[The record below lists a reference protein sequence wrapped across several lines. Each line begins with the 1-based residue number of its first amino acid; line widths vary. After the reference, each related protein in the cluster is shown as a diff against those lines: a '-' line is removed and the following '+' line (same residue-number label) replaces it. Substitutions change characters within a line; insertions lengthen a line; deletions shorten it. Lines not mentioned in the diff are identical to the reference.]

1 MRRQPPFPAV
11 MVALVVTRVV
21 LVLVEVPA
29 LAAPAEVPATPVQ
42 WATVA
47 MVATA
52 VPVSQAARASRGHP
66 AALGVPVEP
75 PRAESP
81 VTAVT
86 AEQVALVTTA
96 AAPPVGSLLSQARP
110 VATVVKV
117 V

>member
-1 MRRQPPFPAV
+1 
-11 MVALVVTRVV
+11 MVALVVARVV
-21 LVLVEVPA
+21 LVLVEVPE

-47 MVATA
+47 TVATVA
-52 VPVSQAARASRGHP
+52 RVSPAAWASREHP

-75 PRAESP
+75 RRAEWLAT
-81 VTAVT
+81 VVT
-86 AEQVALVTTA
+86 AEQVVLVTA
-96 AAPPVGSLLSQARP
+96 EAMPLVGSLLSQARP